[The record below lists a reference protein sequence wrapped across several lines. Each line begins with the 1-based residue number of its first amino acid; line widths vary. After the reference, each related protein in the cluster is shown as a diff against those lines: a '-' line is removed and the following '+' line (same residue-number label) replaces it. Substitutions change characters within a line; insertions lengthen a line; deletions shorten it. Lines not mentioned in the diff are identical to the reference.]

1 MRKIIRD
8 GIELGNAF
16 GPILFNY
23 TTAHSDICI
32 TEKYNKK
39 NICIIDNNGYHRYE
53 CHPQYKCSLF
63 VNTAGPLEKNYC
75 TILDYEVYTHN
86 CSFSPEFPIFS
97 LFRLLDTQ
105 FHKTQPSVIIS

>member
-86 CSFSPEFPIFS
+86 
-97 LFRLLDTQ
+97 
-105 FHKTQPSVIIS
+105 